1 MFCCSITTILENAI
15 RLSIP
20 RNIIVFLQVT
30 LPKPLGIVFE
40 ESQWRD
46 GNGKCHVVV
55 AGLVPGGNAD
65 RASRVAK
72 LFHGGSKLM
81 HNQNQPVFDGDVRPG
96 DILRATTTVDALTLE
111 KQNRSWDWMLK
122 VKKTRGSF
130 YNVWME
136 IWISH
141 ILDFA
146 QVGVIVD
153 FLGIRRP
160 QRVIDVYKVD
170 GRPWH
175 LIMRALNASFVADGD
190 VTLVLERRLWP

>member
-1 MFCCSITTILENAI
+1 
-15 RLSIP
+15 
-20 RNIIVFLQVT
+20 
-30 LPKPLGIVFE
+30 
-40 ESQWRD
+40 
-46 GNGKCHVVV
+46 
-55 AGLVPGGNAD
+55 
-65 RASRVAK
+65 
-72 LFHGGSKLM
+72 
-81 HNQNQPVFDGDVRPG
+81 VRPG

>member
-46 GNGKCHVVV
+46 GNGKCRVVV

-96 DILRATTTVDALTLE
+96 DILRATTTV
-111 KQNRSWDWMLK
+111 
-122 VKKTRGSF
+122 
-130 YNVWME
+130 
-136 IWISH
+136 
-141 ILDFA
+141 
-146 QVGVIVD
+146 GVIVD
-153 FLGIRRP
+153 FLGIQRP

-190 VTLVLERRLWP
+190 VTLVLERRL